1 MAMTGASS
9 AARLRELQEQCAR
22 LERALNDSEQRTRMF
37 AEAASDYL
45 YELDE
50 HLRIRFVSDRF
61 EELTGIPA
69 ALIVGQSALDLGRA
83 HIAADRR
90 THQDDL
96 LARRPYRGYRYSIRT
111 RDGNLR
117 HMQISGQPYHDEAGR
132 FRGYRGAG
140 TDITEFVET
149 EQRLLEAEAELGLA
163 QRMEALGQLTGGV
176 AHDFNNFLTAC
187 MGNLELALGRHDL
200 PDDAAGYVRAALNG
214 ARSSEAL
221 VHRLLAFSRRQT
233 LRPAL
238 VDIAELLEDLGS
250 MIEPLLGERL
260 QLAMEPVAGDVSAMV
275 DADQLQQAVLNLV
288 MNARDAMP
296 DGGTLYVSASLTLLS
311 ANDPSG
317 LPPGDYISIVVADT
331 GTGIDAHLLKYV
343 FEPYFTTKA
352 PGEGV
357 GLGLSMVYGFA
368 AQSGGGVRV
377 ESVVGGGTQVEIL
390 LPASCSSAA
399 IASPA
404 GYEPGTTGER
414 LLVVEDDPALSLVVC
429 NMLRELGY
437 EVASV
442 GDAQGALRFLD
453 AHADVD
459 LVVCDVVLPG
469 DRSGLDVLRHARK
482 QCHRAQWLLM
492 SGFALDDGQFEE
504 ADAAGCDILRKPFRS
519 RELADR
525 VAALLNRARLPRAE
539 TG

>member
-1 MAMTGASS
+1 MAMTGTSPGD
-9 AARLRELQEQCAR
+9 RLRKLEKHCAR
-22 LERALNDSEQRTRMF
+22 VEQALMDSEQRTRMF

-50 HLRIRFVSDRF
+50 HLRICFVSDRF

-69 ALIVGQSALDLGRA
+69 ALIVGQSAVDLGRA

-90 THQDDL
+90 AHQDDL

-111 RDGNLR
+111 RDGSVR
-117 HMQISGQPYHDEAGR
+117 HLQMSGQPYFDENGR
-132 FRGYRGAG
+132 FKGYRGAG
-140 TDITEFVET
+140 TDITGFVET
-149 EQRLLEAEAELGLA
+149 EQRLAESEAELGQA

-176 AHDFNNFLTAC
+176 AHDFNNFLTSF
-187 MGNLELALGRHDL
+187 MGNLELALGRGDL
-200 PDDAAGYVRAALNG
+200 PEDAARHVRAALDG

-233 LRPAL
+233 LRPAV
-238 VDIAELLEDLGS
+238 VDIGEVLEDLGS
-250 MIEPLLGERL
+250 MIEPLLGDRML
-260 QLAMEPVAGDVSAMV
+260 LAMEPVAGDISALV
-275 DADQLQQAVLNLV
+275 DAGQLQQSVLNLV

-343 FEPYFTTKA
+343 FEPYFTTKT

-390 LPASCSSAA
+390 LPASSCSAA
-399 IASPA
+399 VESAA
-404 GYEPGTTGER
+404 GYMPGTTGER

-429 NMLRELGY
+429 QMLRELGY

-442 GDAQGALRFLD
+442 GHAAAALRFLD
-453 AHADVD
+453 THGDVD

-469 DRSGLDVLRHARK
+469 DRSGLDVLRHARE
-482 QCHRAQWLLM
+482 QGHRAQWLLM
-492 SGFALDDGQFEE
+492 SGFALDDGQFGE
-504 ADAAGCDILRKPFRS
+504 ADTAGCDILRKPFRS
-519 RELADR
+519 RDLADR
-525 VAALLNRARLPRAE
+525 VAALLSRSRLPRAQA
-539 TG
+539 G